1 MFSRQLASVLTGMTI
16 NELRSRASKGLVVP
30 EVHESRVPLYSFRDL
45 VVLRYIAWLRHEVS
59 LQKVGS
65 EFMDLIVLGIME
77 RPSTYWFGS
86 DGVSIWVE
94 SHESEYSVDLADA
107 SLESMS
113 VSFDELSKELLNSH
127 GDHVVNFRQP
137 LPSIEVDAR
146 RMGGMPT
153 IAETRIPY
161 LTIASLVATG
171 EITPEEVANYYPG
184 VSAQAALEEVA
195 FDQQGKRAQYRSPR
209 LQLLQS
215 LLYWVA
221 NVG

>member
-1 MFSRQLASVLTGMTI
+1 MFSRQLASVLTGVTI

-30 EVHESRVPLYSFRDL
+30 DVHESSTPLYSFRDL
-45 VVLRYIAWLRHEVS
+45 VVLRYIAWLRHGVS
-59 LQKVGS
+59 LQKVGID
-65 EFMDLIVLGIME
+65 FMDLDIVGVME

-94 SHESEYSVDLADA
+94 SLESECSADLADA

-113 VSFDELSKELLNSH
+113 VSVDELSKELLNSH

-153 IAETRIPY
+153 SAETRIPY
-161 LTIASLVATG
+161 LTNASLVVTG
-171 EITPEEVANYYPG
+171 EITPEEVANLLPRGVCPG
-184 VSAQAALEEVA
+184 RSRGGCLRSA
-195 FDQQGKRAQYRSPR
+195 R
-209 LQLLQS
+209 
-215 LLYWVA
+215 
-221 NVG
+221 